1 MTIER
6 IQLRRGTAQQWT
18 DTDPIL
24 GAAEVGVELGTP
36 SKFKIGDG
44 SSTWTEL
51 PYFTSGSTSDYI
63 LDSEKGA
70 ANGVAT
76 LDANGAIPV
85 SQLANIINSAPSTL
99 DTLNELAAALGDDA
113 NFASTI
119 LNAIDGKADISHTH
133 TKSQITDFAHTHTLS
148 NISDVTASASELN
161 ILDGATLS
169 TTELNYL
176 DGVTS
181 SIQTQIDGKANSTH
195 THTKSQITDFSHTH
209 DASEITNTL
218 STITATTY
226 TIQASDNGKTLI
238 LNPTGGSITLTVD
251 NVFSV
256 GQRADVY
263 LKGTSA
269 TFVAGTGTIESA
281 GLSMATQYTV
291 ASIICISSGVYAIVG
306 NLE

>member
-24 GAAEVGVELGTP
+24 GAAEIGVELGTP
-36 SKFKIGDG
+36 NKFKIGDG

-51 PYFTSGSTSDYI
+51 PYFTSGSLSDFVP
-63 LDSEKGA
+63 LSQKGT

-76 LDANGAIPV
+76 LDATGAIPT

-119 LNAIDGKADISHTH
+119 LNAIDAKADTSHTH
-133 TKSQITDFAHTHTLS
+133 TKSQITDFSHTHLVA
-148 NISDVTASASELN
+148 NITDITASASEIN
-161 ILDGATLS
+161 ILDGVTAS
-169 TTELNYL
+169 TTEINYV

-181 SIQTQIDGKANSTH
+181 SIQTQLNGKAAS
-195 THTKSQITDFSHTH
+195 SHTH

-226 TIQASDNGKTLI
+226 SLQATDNGKTLI
-238 LNPTGGSITLTVD
+238 LNPTGGTITFTIN

-256 GQRADVY
+256 GQRVDVY
-263 LKGTSA
+263 LQGTGV
-269 TFVAGTGTIESA
+269 TFVQGTGTIQSV

-306 NLE
+306 NVE

>member
-36 SKFKIGDG
+36 NKFKIGDG

-51 PYFTSGSTSDYI
+51 PYFTSGALSDFVP
-63 LDSEKGA
+63 LSQKGA

-76 LDANGAIPV
+76 LDANGAIPTG
-85 SQLANIINSAPSTL
+85 QLANIINSAPSTL

-119 LNAIDGKADISHTH
+119 LNAIDGKADTSHTH
-133 TKSQITDFAHTHTLS
+133 TKSQITNFAHTHTKSDITDFAHTHTK
-148 NISDVTASASELN
+148 SD
-161 ILDGATLS
+161 
-169 TTELNYL
+169 
-176 DGVTS
+176 
-181 SIQTQIDGKANSTH
+181 
-195 THTKSQITDFSHTH
+195 ITDFAHTHVKSDITDFAHTH
-209 DASEITNTL
+209 DASEVTNTL

-226 TIQASDNGKTLI
+226 TLQASDNGKTLI
-238 LNPTGGSITLTVD
+238 LNPTGGSISFTIND
-251 NVFSV
+251 VFSV
-256 GQRADVY
+256 GQRTDVY

-269 TFVAGTGTIESA
+269 TFVQGTGTIESV

-291 ASIICISSGVYAIVG
+291 ASIICIASGVYAIVG
-306 NLE
+306 NVE